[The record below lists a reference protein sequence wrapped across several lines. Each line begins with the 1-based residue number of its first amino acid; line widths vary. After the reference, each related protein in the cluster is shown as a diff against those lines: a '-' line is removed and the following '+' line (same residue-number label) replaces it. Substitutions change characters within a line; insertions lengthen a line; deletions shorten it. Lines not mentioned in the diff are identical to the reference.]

1 MIDFA
6 INDSGDISLEE
17 QNETAERFKVNFSTS
32 DYLPKMRIKFKA
44 RTFKRKKRS
53 GAFKINFYTDDD
65 YKSYGKRIRTVRE
78 DSEKAQSIAIRLKT
92 ELGELQDFF
101 SDFGSELNKLRHEDI
116 QLTDSKRSMIIGYVE
131 SAITD
136 IFQGTPINVNV
147 ERLETD
153 NSNFKLETLKITI
166 STTSGKTIYTY
177 TI

>member
-44 RTFKRKKRS
+44 RTFKKKKRS
-53 GAFKINFYTDDD
+53 GAFKINFYTDDG

-116 QLTDSKRSMIIGYVE
+116 QLTDSKKSMIIGYVE

-147 ERLETD
+147 ERLETG

>member
-1 MIDFA
+1 
-6 INDSGDISLEE
+6 
-17 QNETAERFKVNFSTS
+17 
-32 DYLPKMRIKFKA
+32 
-44 RTFKRKKRS
+44 
-53 GAFKINFYTDDD
+53 
-65 YKSYGKRIRTVRE
+65 
-78 DSEKAQSIAIRLKT
+78 
-92 ELGELQDFF
+92 
-101 SDFGSELNKLRHEDI
+101 
-116 QLTDSKRSMIIGYVE
+116 MIIGYVE